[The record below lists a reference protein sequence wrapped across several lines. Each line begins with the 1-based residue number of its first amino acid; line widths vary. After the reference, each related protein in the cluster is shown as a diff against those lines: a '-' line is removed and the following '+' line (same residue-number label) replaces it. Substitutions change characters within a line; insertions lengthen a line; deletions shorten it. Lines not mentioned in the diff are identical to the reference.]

1 MAAERLVLPPI
12 FHALEQCLH
21 TRNSDDAMDIEKRLF
36 NARAEIKRCR
46 NYCYALIND
55 DLDTAL
61 SRLQCIVTAERQ
73 RTLRYL
79 PEISEEMNQA
89 RG

>member
-1 MAAERLVLPPI
+1 QR
-12 FHALEQCLH
+12 LH
-21 TRNSDDAMDIEKRLF
+21 TRNTDDAKEIEKRLF
-36 NARAEIKRCR
+36 NARAEMRRCK

-61 SRLQCIVTAERQ
+61 SCLQCIITAERH

-79 PEISEEMNQA
+79 PEIVEEMHQA
-89 RG
+89 HG